1 MELNEKNIESVCANF
16 DCALKHPCSS
26 FLNDIYQIV
35 KYVKFVN
42 KDETDYW
49 IQTPIFELI
58 TCGNVVVVRIDLNL
72 CSNNYKTNFRR
83 RCGRAFENVFY
94 LDYLSI
100 HNDRVYFYSKNLI
113 FEKSTS

>member
-1 MELNEKNIESVCANF
+1 MELNEKNIEDFCASLG
-16 DCALKHPCSS
+16 ALRHACSS
-26 FLNDIYQIV
+26 FLNDIYQIA

-49 IQTPIFELI
+49 IHSPIFELVE
-58 TCGNVVVVRIDLNL
+58 CGNVVVIKIDLKF

-94 LDYLSI
+94 LDHLSI
-100 HNDRVYFYSKNLI
+100 HNDRVYFYSKNLMFDKFI
-113 FEKSTS
+113 S